1 MARSG
6 HHRLSRRGFTAGAGA
21 LALAACGRAPERV
34 DVEQAFARG
43 RYVIVD
49 GRPYRPVDLH
59 IIGEDRAFGAET
71 TAFLRKLAGEVR
83 EVEPVGPVQDGRS
96 TPARL
101 YGEDGLDLAEALLVT
116 GHARVWPRGETE
128 GSLAPYFERE
138 EEAREAKAGLWSL
151 PDHAVREP
159 DADALAQAMDSF
171 QIVRGRVVEV
181 GASEGRRFLNF
192 GADWRT
198 DVTAVLDRGV
208 ARSLDKTLDV
218 EALRGTR
225 VEVRGWVEMVNG
237 PSLWLE
243 DERALQIL
251 GG

>member
-1 MARSG
+1 MAGSG
-6 HHRLSRRGFTAGAGA
+6 DHRLSRRGFAAGA
-21 LALAACGRAPERV
+21 LALAACERAPERV
-34 DVEQAFARG
+34 DAERAFARG

-49 GRPYRPVDLH
+49 GLPYRPVDLH
-59 IIGEDRAFGAET
+59 ILDDNRVFGAET
-71 TAFLRKLAGEVR
+71 TAFLRKLAREIR
-83 EVEPVGPVQDGRS
+83 EVEPFGSIQDGRS

-101 YGEDGLDLAEALLVT
+101 YGEDGLDLAEVLLVT

-128 GSLAPYFERE
+128 GSLATYFDRE
-138 EEAREAKAGLWSL
+138 DEAREAKAGLWSL
-151 PDHAVREP
+151 PEYTVREP

-208 ARSLDKTLDV
+208 ARDLDTTLDV
-218 EALRGTR
+218 ETLRGAR

-243 DERALQIL
+243 DERALRIL
-251 GG
+251 DD